1 LIFVNGLKET
11 MIRQA
16 KTSRRREFIGT
27 TVPVVLRGTVVFLLF
42 THQAWANI
50 VCCGANEIEPQQSYH
65 QIIEDRDS
73 AVGLTADSGHCHTAV
88 FAEKEQ
94 PGVNWQVIR
103 FTYPPEEL
111 PWCCQATV
119 VAEPQPPILS
129 SNEQQPIDATHVFF
143 ALTPFVASSDTGA
156 HSPPPKS
163 RPIFLTTS
171 CFLI

>member
-1 LIFVNGLKET
+1 
-11 MIRQA
+11 MSRQA

-27 TVPVVLRGTVVFLLF
+27 TVPAALRGIVVFLLF

-50 VCCGANEIEPQQSYH
+50 VCCDANEIGPQQSYH
-65 QIIEDRDS
+65 QSIEYRDS
-73 AVGLTADSGHCHTAV
+73 AAELTAESGHCHAAV
-88 FAEKEQ
+88 LAEKEQ
-94 PGVNWQVIR
+94 PGVDRQVIQ
-103 FTYPPEEL
+103 FTNSPEEL
-111 PWCCQATV
+111 QWCCQATV

-129 SNEQQPIDATHVFF
+129 SNQQPPIVAAPAFF
-143 ALTPFVASSDTGA
+143 AVTIFVASPRTGA

>member
-1 LIFVNGLKET
+1 
-11 MIRQA
+11 MQA
-16 KTSRRREFIGT
+16 KAFQSREFIGT
-27 TVPVVLRGTVVFLLF
+27 TVPAVLRGMAVFLLF

-50 VCCGANEIEPQQSYH
+50 VCCGANEIEPLQSYL

-73 AVGLTADSGHCHTAV
+73 AAELTAESGHCHTAV
-88 FAEKEQ
+88 LAEKEQ
-94 PGVNWQVIR
+94 PGVDRQVIQ
-103 FTYPPEEL
+103 FTNPPEEL

-129 SNEQQPIDATHVFF
+129 SNQQPPIVSAPAFF
-143 ALTPFVASSDTGA
+143 AVRIFVASPHTGA

-163 RPIFLTTS
+163 RPIFLSAS